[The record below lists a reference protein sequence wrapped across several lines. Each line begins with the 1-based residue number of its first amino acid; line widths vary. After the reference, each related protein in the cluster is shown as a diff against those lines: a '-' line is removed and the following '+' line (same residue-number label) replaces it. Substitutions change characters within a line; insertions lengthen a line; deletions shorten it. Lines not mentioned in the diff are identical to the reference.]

1 MTGADWLD
9 PGRYQSDT
17 CANSGKIVLIKAQSP
32 RHRSGVLRLGSEGLG
47 IQGGSARKLSVK
59 TPAGQ
64 TVGKI
69 IRNETRR

>member
-32 RHRSGVLRLGSEGLG
+32 PDRSWVLRLGSEGLG
-47 IQGGSARKLSVK
+47 IHVGSARKLRVK
-59 TPAGQ
+59 TPSGQ

-69 IRNETRR
+69 IRNEAPR